1 MKNKHTV
8 IALIMALV
16 MACSMV
22 AQAGFTPRY
31 EVDMPDIPEVKVELS
46 DATKEAIDQAV
57 KQQLEKM
64 VLEQP
69 VITSASYWQSTQRYE
84 YAIAT
89 IAWDKV
95 EDATSYKIEITKAD
109 GTSKTYESQYNILS
123 ACNYND
129 EFVLPDLD
137 GATVR
142 VRAYG
147 EDKTYSMWSDTV
159 EINSFRLNSYCDQN
173 LFLTDKK

>member
-31 EVDMPDIPEVKVELS
+31 EVDMQEIPEIEVTLS

-89 IAWDKV
+89 IAWDKI

-109 GTSKTYESQYNILS
+109 GTAKTYKSKYNVLS
-123 ACNYND
+123 VNSYND
-129 EFVLPDLD
+129 DFIKPNMD

-142 VRAYG
+142 VRAFG
-147 EDKTYSMWSDTV
+147 DDETYSLWSDV
-159 EINSFRLNSYCDQN
+159 AEIGCY
-173 LFLTDKK
+173 K

>member
-1 MKNKHTV
+1 MKKKHTV

-31 EVDMPDIPEVKVELS
+31 DVDMPEIPDIEVTLS

-69 VITSASYWQSTQRYE
+69 VITSASYWQSTQR

>member
-1 MKNKHTV
+1 MKKKHSV

-46 DATKEAIDQAV
+46 DATKEAIDRAV

-69 VITSASYWQSTQRYE
+69 VITSASYWQSTQRY
-84 YAIAT
+84 AIAT

-95 EDATSYKIEITKAD
+95 EDATSYKIEIAKAD

-147 EDKTYSMWSDTV
+147 EDKTYSMWSETV

>member
-1 MKNKHTV
+1 MKKKHTV
-8 IALIMALV
+8 IALTMALV
-16 MACSMV
+16 MACSMAV
-22 AQAGFTPRY
+22 QAGFTPKY
-31 EVDMPDIPEVKVELS
+31 AVDMPTISDVHVELS
-46 DATKEAIDQAV
+46 DEMKEAVNQAA
-57 KQQLEKM
+57 KQQIEKM
-64 VLEQP
+64 VLKQP
-69 VITSASYWQSTQRYE
+69 AITSASYWQSKQR

-109 GTSKTYESQYNILS
+109 GTSKTFESQYNIMS
-123 ACNYND
+123 ACSYND

>member
-1 MKNKHTV
+1 MKKKHTV
-8 IALIMALV
+8 IALIMALA

-22 AQAGFTPRY
+22 AQAGFTPKY
-31 EVDMPDIPEVKVELS
+31 ESPIPDIPEIHVELPDS
-46 DATKEAIDQAV
+46 VKEAVDQAV
-57 KQQLEKM
+57 QKQIEKM

-69 VITSASYWQSTQRYE
+69 VITSASYWQSTQR

-129 EFVLPDLD
+129 EFVLPDLNE
-137 GATVR
+137 ATVR

-147 EDKTYSMWSDTV
+147 EDNTYSMWSDTV
-159 EINSFRLNSYCDQN
+159 SITIPRLNPYCINKIPD
-173 LFLTDKK
+173 

>member
-1 MKNKHTV
+1 MKKKHTV

-31 EVDMPDIPEVKVELS
+31 DVDMPEIPDIEVTLS
-46 DATKEAIDQAV
+46 DEMKEAVNQAAQ
-57 KQQLEKM
+57 KQIEKM

-123 ACNYND
+123 ACSYND

-147 EDKTYSMWSDTV
+147 EDNTYSMWSDTV
-159 EINSFRLNSYCDQN
+159 SITIPRLNPYCINKIPD
-173 LFLTDKK
+173 

>member
-31 EVDMPDIPEVKVELS
+31 EIDMPEIPDIEVTLS
-46 DATKEAIDQAV
+46 DELKEAV
-57 KQQLEKM
+57 KQAAQKQLEKM

-69 VITSASYWQSTQRYE
+69 VITSALYWQSTQKYE

-129 EFVLPDLD
+129 EFVLPDLN

-147 EDKTYSMWSDTV
+147 KDKTYSMWSDTV
-159 EINSFRLNSYCDQN
+159 SITIPRLNPYCINKIPD
-173 LFLTDKK
+173 

>member
-1 MKNKHTV
+1 MRNK
-8 IALIMALV
+8 LIVALV
-16 MACSMV
+16 LTLLFACSMTV
-22 AQAGFTPRY
+22 QAGFTPRY
-31 EVDMPDIPEVKVELS
+31 EVDMPEIPDIEVTLS
-46 DATKEAIDQAV
+46 DEMKEAVNQAAQ
-57 KQQLEKM
+57 KQIEKM

-69 VITSASYWQSTQRYE
+69 VITSASYWQSTQR

-123 ACNYND
+123 ACSYND

-159 EINSFRLNSYCDQN
+159 ESNRFRLNSYCDQN

>member
-1 MKNKHTV
+1 MKKKHTV
-8 IALIMALV
+8 IALIMALA

-31 EVDMPDIPEVKVELS
+31 DVDVPEIPEVKVELS
-46 DATKEAIDQAV
+46 DATKEAINQAV
-57 KQQLEKM
+57 KQQIEKM

-109 GTSKTYESQYNILS
+109 GASKTYESQYNILS
-123 ACNYND
+123 VNSYND
-129 EFVLPDLD
+129 DFIKSNMD

-142 VRAYG
+142 VRALG
-147 EDKTYSMWSDTV
+147 DDKTYSMWSDTV

>member
-31 EVDMPDIPEVKVELS
+31 DVDMPEIPEVKVELS

-69 VITSASYWQSTQRYE
+69 VITSASYWQSTQRY
-84 YAIAT
+84 AIAT

-109 GTSKTYESQYNILS
+109 GTSKTFESQYNIMS
-123 ACNYND
+123 ACSYND

>member
-1 MKNKHTV
+1 MKKKHAL
-8 IALIMALV
+8 IALITALV

-31 EVDMPDIPEVKVELS
+31 DVDMPDIPDIEVTLS
-46 DATKEAIDQAV
+46 DELKEAVNQAAQ
-57 KQQLEKM
+57 KQIEKM

-109 GTSKTYESQYNILS
+109 GTSKTYESQYNILPVNS
-123 ACNYND
+123 YND
-129 EFVLPDLD
+129 DFIKSNMD

-142 VRAYG
+142 VRAFG
-147 EDKTYSMWSDTV
+147 DDETYSMWSETV
-159 EINSFRLNSYCDQN
+159 EINGFRLNSYCDQN

>member
-1 MKNKHTV
+1 MKKKRSV

-16 MACSMV
+16 IACSMV

-46 DATKEAIDQAV
+46 DATKEAIDQAL

-69 VITSASYWQSTQRYE
+69 VITSASYWQSTQRY
-84 YAIAT
+84 AIAT
-89 IAWDKV
+89 IAWDRV

-109 GTSKTYESQYNILS
+109 GTSKTFESQYNIMS
-123 ACNYND
+123 ACSYND

-159 EINSFRLNSYCDQN
+159 SITIPRLNSYCIN
-173 LFLTDKK
+173 KIPE

>member
-31 EVDMPDIPEVKVELS
+31 DVDMPDIPDIEVTLS
-46 DATKEAIDQAV
+46 DEMKEAVNQAV
-57 KQQLEKM
+57 QKQIEKM

>member
-1 MKNKHTV
+1 MKKKHTV

-16 MACSMV
+16 MSCSMV

-31 EVDMPDIPEVKVELS
+31 DVDMPDIPDIEVTLS
-46 DATKEAIDQAV
+46 DEMKEAANQAAQ
-57 KQQLEKM
+57 KQIEKM

-69 VITSASYWQSTQRYE
+69 VITSASYWQSTQRHE

-109 GTSKTYESQYNILS
+109 GISKTFESQYNIMS

>member
-1 MKNKHTV
+1 MKKLV
-8 IALIMALV
+8 SIIMALTFA
-16 MACSMV
+16 MALPV
-22 AQAGFTPRY
+22 TAQAGFTPRY
-31 EVDMPDIPEVKVELS
+31 DVDMPEIQDIEVTLS

>member
-1 MKNKHTV
+1 MKKKHTV

-22 AQAGFTPRY
+22 TQAGFTPRY
-31 EVDMPDIPEVKVELS
+31 DVDMPEIPDIEVTLS

-69 VITSASYWQSTQRYE
+69 VITSASYWQSTQR

>member
-1 MKNKHTV
+1 MKKKHTV

-31 EVDMPDIPEVKVELS
+31 DVDMPEIPDIEVTLS
-46 DATKEAIDQAV
+46 DEMKEAVNQAAQ
-57 KQQLEKM
+57 KQIEKM

-89 IAWDKV
+89 IAWDKI

-123 ACNYND
+123 VNSYND
-129 EFVLPDLD
+129 DFIKSNMD

-142 VRAYG
+142 VRAFG
-147 EDKTYSMWSDTV
+147 DDETYSMWSETV

>member
-1 MKNKHTV
+1 
-8 IALIMALV
+8 MALV

-31 EVDMPDIPEVKVELS
+31 DVDMPDIPEVKVELS

-95 EDATSYKIEITKAD
+95 EDATSYKIEITKPD
-109 GTSKTYESQYNILS
+109 GTAKTYKSQYNILS

-147 EDKTYSMWSDTV
+147 EDNTYSMWSDTV

-173 LFLTDKK
+173 LFLTDKKYNSV

>member
-1 MKNKHTV
+1 MKKKHTV

-31 EVDMPDIPEVKVELS
+31 DVDMPEIPDIEVTLS
-46 DATKEAIDQAV
+46 DEMKEAVNQAV
-57 KQQLEKM
+57 QKQIEKM

-89 IAWDKV
+89 IAWDKI
-95 EDATSYKIEITKAD
+95 EDATSYKIGITKAD

-123 ACNYND
+123 VNSYND
-129 EFVLPDLD
+129 DFIKSNMD

-142 VRAYG
+142 VRAFG
-147 EDKTYSMWSDTV
+147 DDETYSMWSETV

>member
-1 MKNKHTV
+1 MRKKKRIV
-8 IALIMALV
+8 ALV
-16 MACSMV
+16 LTLLLACSMT
-22 AQAGFTPRY
+22 ARAGFTPRY
-31 EVDMPDIPEVKVELS
+31 DVDMPEIPDIEVTLS

-109 GTSKTYESQYNILS
+109 GTSKTFESQ
-123 ACNYND
+123 
-129 EFVLPDLD
+129 
-137 GATVR
+137 
-142 VRAYG
+142 
-147 EDKTYSMWSDTV
+147 
-159 EINSFRLNSYCDQN
+159 
-173 LFLTDKK
+173 

>member
-1 MKNKHTV
+1 MKKKHTV

-31 EVDMPDIPEVKVELS
+31 DVDMPEIPDIEVTLS
-46 DATKEAIDQAV
+46 DEMKEAVNQAAQ
-57 KQQLEKM
+57 KQIEKM

-95 EDATSYKIEITKAD
+95 EDATSYKIEITKPD
-109 GTSKTYESQYNILS
+109 GTAKTYKSQYNILS

-147 EDKTYSMWSDTV
+147 EDNTYSMWSDTV
-159 EINSFRLNSYCDQN
+159 SITIPRLNPYCINKIPD
-173 LFLTDKK
+173 

>member
-1 MKNKHTV
+1 MKKKHTV

-31 EVDMPDIPEVKVELS
+31 DVDMPDIPEVKVELS
-46 DATKEAIDQAV
+46 DATKEAIGQAA

-69 VITSASYWQSTQRYE
+69 VITSASYWQSTQR

-123 ACNYND
+123 ACSYND
-129 EFVLPDLD
+129 EFVLPDLNE
-137 GATVR
+137 ATVR

-147 EDKTYSMWSDTV
+147 EDKTCSMWSDTV
-159 EINSFRLNSYCDQN
+159 SITIPRLNSYCGQN
-173 LFLTDKK
+173 LFFTDKK

>member
-31 EVDMPDIPEVKVELS
+31 DMDMPDIPDIHVELS
-46 DATKEAIDQAV
+46 DEVKEAVNQAAQ
-57 KQQLEKM
+57 KQIEKM
-64 VLEQP
+64 VIEQP

-89 IAWDKV
+89 IAWDRV
-95 EDATSYKIEITKAD
+95 EDATSYRIEITKPD
-109 GTSKTYESQYNILS
+109 GTAKTYEIKYNVLPVNS
-123 ACNYND
+123 YND
-129 EFVLPDLD
+129 DFIKSNMD
-137 GATVR
+137 GATIR
-142 VRAYG
+142 VRAFG
-147 EDKTYSMWSDTV
+147 DDETYSMWSDTV

>member
-1 MKNKHTV
+1 MKKKHAL
-8 IALIMALV
+8 IALITALV

-22 AQAGFTPRY
+22 AQAGFTPKY
-31 EVDMPDIPEVKVELS
+31 ESPIPDIPEIHVELPDS
-46 DATKEAIDQAV
+46 VKEAVDQAV
-57 KQQLEKM
+57 QKQIEKM

-69 VITSASYWQSTQRYE
+69 VITSASYWQSTQR

-109 GTSKTYESQYNILS
+109 GTSKTFESQYNIMS
-123 ACNYND
+123 ACSYND

-147 EDKTYSMWSDTV
+147 EDETYSMWSETV
-159 EINSFRLNSYCDQN
+159 EACCYISR
-173 LFLTDKK
+173 

>member
-8 IALIMALV
+8 IALIMALA

-31 EVDMPDIPEVKVELS
+31 DVDMPEIPDIEVTLS

-95 EDATSYKIEITKAD
+95 ENATSYKIEITKPD
-109 GTSKTYESQYNILS
+109 GTAKTYKSQYNILS
-123 ACNYND
+123 VNSYND
-129 EFVLPDLD
+129 DFIKSNMD

-142 VRAYG
+142 VRAFG
-147 EDKTYSMWSDTV
+147 DDETYSMWSETV

>member
-1 MKNKHTV
+1 MKKKHSV

-22 AQAGFTPRY
+22 AQAGFTPKY
-31 EVDMPDIPEVKVELS
+31 ESPIPEIPEIHVELPDS
-46 DATKEAIDQAV
+46 VKEAVDQAV
-57 KQQLEKM
+57 QKQIEKM

-69 VITSASYWQSTQRYE
+69 VITSASYWQSIQRYE

-109 GTSKTYESQYNILS
+109 GTSKTYESKYNILS
-123 ACNYND
+123 VNSYND
-129 EFVLPDLD
+129 DFIKSNMD
-137 GATVR
+137 GATAR
-142 VRAYG
+142 IRAFG
-147 EDKTYSMWSDTV
+147 EDETYSPWSDV
-159 EINSFRLNSYCDQN
+159 AEIGCY
-173 LFLTDKK
+173 K

>member
-1 MKNKHTV
+1 MKKKHTV
-8 IALIMALV
+8 IALITALV

-22 AQAGFTPRY
+22 AQAGFTPKY
-31 EVDMPDIPEVKVELS
+31 ESHIPEIPEVKVELS

-57 KQQLEKM
+57 KQQIEKM

-69 VITSASYWQSTQRYE
+69 VITSALYWQSTQRYE